1 MKPIML
7 NAVLALA
14 AAFATAASAAPEE
27 WNSISHSAQT
37 AYLADIGGVSTVGDD
52 TTVRIAM
59 VPLNGAAGDYSHG
72 VSEVV
77 LRCGANQTR
86 TVLEIEYGPD
96 GAEVSRY
103 EDPEAAWDSVT
114 PNSLSGYI
122 KNVACEGQRTRGANA
137 ASIKAFI
144 DGGRGK

>member
-14 AAFATAASAAPEE
+14 AAFASAASAAPEE
-27 WNSISHSAQT
+27 WNAISQSTQT
-37 AYLADIGGVSTVGDD
+37 AYLADIGSVNTIGDD
-52 TTVRIAM
+52 TTIHIAL
-59 VPLNGAAGDYSHG
+59 VPLNGAANDYSHG
-72 VSEVV
+72 ISEVV
-77 LRCGANQTR
+77 LRCAANQTR
-86 TVLEIEYGPD
+86 TVLEVEYGSD
-96 GAEVSRY
+96 GAEIARY
-103 EDPEAAWDSVT
+103 PEPEAPWDSVV

-122 KNVACEGQRTRGANA
+122 KNVACEGQRTRGENA